1 MNFNKNMMSDIF
13 RASVK
18 TFKEME
24 SDSKNFR
31 ENNKKTNDALAA
43 LNTGE
48 IPVQKCPIPV
58 NCDTGVIYSNIMSN
72 LARHIAR
79 GLDELPSY
87 INIKSVSNPLAI
99 RIAYIK
105 SNIFCVRLDKRT
117 PDNISIRDFHN
128 EIMPILNERV
138 RKVRFNAEQD
148 LFDIQN
154 DYREDLQHLNFM
166 LLNSSELEYWSI
178 QDQLNRLQKEYNQTF
193 SEINVFLNTISFFSY
208 CDYGAYVDLY
218 FSRQ

>member
-1 MNFNKNMMSDIF
+1 
-13 RASVK
+13 
-18 TFKEME
+18 
-24 SDSKNFR
+24 
-31 ENNKKTNDALAA
+31 
-43 LNTGE
+43 
-48 IPVQKCPIPV
+48 
-58 NCDTGVIYSNIMSN
+58 
-72 LARHIAR
+72 
-79 GLDELPSY
+79 
-87 INIKSVSNPLAI
+87 
-99 RIAYIK
+99 
-105 SNIFCVRLDKRT
+105 
-117 PDNISIRDFHN
+117 
-128 EIMPILNERV
+128 MPILNERV

-178 QDQLNRLQKEYNQTF
+178 QDQLNHLQKEYNQTF